1 MSEAK
6 SESENMS
13 EANPSGGEAKPGKK
27 TKSDVAAESDALDPG
42 NDATPDSPEIQGD
55 AEAEALIRVPVSETA
70 DAALPEHRELSAE
83 EMDYFRGLLE
93 AVIFMS
99 TEPMSLTVLAKRSEL
114 DRVNT
119 RILVDSLIDDY
130 SERDSG
136 IVLREIAGGYQFI
149 TSEKYSPAIK
159 EIFKEQKR
167 ETLSRSTLETLAIIS
182 YRQPITLPEIDE
194 VRGVNSRAMVTQ
206 LLQRKLVKP
215 QGYRPVPGRP
225 TLYVT
230 SRSFLSHFALNSL
243 SDLPA
248 LEEVKELKFDDLD

>member
-1 MSEAK
+1 MISK
-6 SESENMS
+6 DHQEND
-13 EANPSGGEAKPGKK
+13 
-27 TKSDVAAESDALDPG
+27 TDTDVE
-42 NDATPDSPEIQGD
+42 ATPDEDTDASETTADEGREGVSD
-55 AEAEALIRVPVSETA
+55 AEADALVRVPVSESA

-99 TEPMSLTVLAKRSEL
+99 TEPISLSVLAKRSEL
-114 DRVNT
+114 DRVNA

-130 SERDSG
+130 AERDSG
-136 IVLREIAGGYQFI
+136 IALREIAGGYQFI

-167 ETLSRSTLETLAIIS
+167 ETLSRATLETLAIIS

-206 LLQRKLVKP
+206 LLQRKLIKP

>member
-1 MSEAK
+1 MVEEQKDSQESGENEDSVSEETFAVAPEVEAG
-6 SESENMS
+6 SEET
-13 EANPSGGEAKPGKK
+13 PGDGEL
-27 TKSDVAAESDALDPG
+27 V
-42 NDATPDSPEIQGD
+42 Q
-55 AEAEALIRVPVSETA
+55 VPVGGA
-70 DAALPEHRELSAE
+70 DAALPEHRELTPE
-83 EMDYFRGLLE
+83 EMEYYRGLLE
-93 AVIFMS
+93 AVIFMG
-99 TEPMSLTVLAKRSEL
+99 TEPITLSVLARRTEL

-130 SERDSG
+130 AERDSG
-136 IVLREIAGGYQFI
+136 IALREIAGGYQFI
-149 TSEKYSPAIK
+149 TAEKYSPAIK
-159 EIFKEQKR
+159 TIFKEQKR
-167 ETLSRSTLETLAIIS
+167 ETLSRATLETLAIIS

-206 LLQRKLVKP
+206 LMQRKLIKP

-248 LEEVKELKFDDLD
+248 LEDVKELKFDDLD

>member
-1 MSEAK
+1 M
-6 SESENMS
+6 
-13 EANPSGGEAKPGKK
+13 
-27 TKSDVAAESDALDPG
+27 AAEQQETE
-42 NDATPDSPEIQGD
+42 NSPENSGD
-55 AEAEALIRVPVSETA
+55 DRGHDSVELEAGADDVELIRVPVSDTA

-83 EMDYFRGLLE
+83 EMDYYRGLLE

-99 TEPMSLTVLAKRSEL
+99 TEPISLTVLAKRSEL

-136 IVLREIAGGYQFI
+136 ITLREIAGGYQFI

-167 ETLSRSTLETLAIIS
+167 ETLSRATLETLAIVS

-206 LLQRKLVKP
+206 LLQRKLIKP

-243 SDLPA
+243 SDLPT

>member
-1 MSEAK
+1 MISE
-6 SESENMS
+6 EQQD
-13 EANPSGGEAKPGKK
+13 
-27 TKSDVAAESDALDPG
+27 SDSD
-42 NDATPDSPEIQGD
+42 IQADDGD
-55 AEAEALIRVPVSETA
+55 EAEAGGEPTTTDAEVEALVRVPVSETP

-83 EMDYFRGLLE
+83 EMDYYRGLLE

-99 TEPMSLTVLAKRSEL
+99 TEPISLSVLAKRSEL

-130 SERDSG
+130 AERDSG
-136 IVLREIAGGYQFI
+136 IALREIAGGYQFI
-149 TSEKYSPAIK
+149 TSEKFSPAIK

-167 ETLSRSTLETLAIIS
+167 ETLSRATLETLAIIS

-206 LLQRKLVKP
+206 LLQRKLIKP

>member
-1 MSEAK
+1 
-6 SESENMS
+6 
-13 EANPSGGEAKPGKK
+13 
-27 TKSDVAAESDALDPG
+27 
-42 NDATPDSPEIQGD
+42 
-55 AEAEALIRVPVSETA
+55 
-70 DAALPEHRELSAE
+70 
-83 EMDYFRGLLE
+83 MDYFRGLLE

-99 TEPMSLTVLAKRSEL
+99 TEPISLSVLAKRSEL
-114 DRVNT
+114 DRVNA

-130 SERDSG
+130 AERDSG
-136 IVLREIAGGYQFI
+136 IALREIAGGYQFI

-167 ETLSRSTLETLAIIS
+167 ETLSRATLETLAIIS

-206 LLQRKLVKP
+206 LLQRKLIKP